1 MPWLLCGDFRPRT
14 PSSMTGYGSSQ
25 LFSSTLPALLLTYA
39 RVFVL
44 VDGITVK
51 LTRKDAFGR
60 VETKLISAS
69 TSQSFFSL
77 AIIGRSPK
85 LHHILPLFSSDSC
98 YWHKQ
103 KAP

>member
-1 MPWLLCGDFRPRT
+1 MPWLLCGNFRPRT

-25 LFSSTLPALLLTYA
+25 SFSSTLPALLLTYA
-39 RVFVL
+39 RVFVF

-69 TSQSFFSL
+69 TS
-77 AIIGRSPK
+77 
-85 LHHILPLFSSDSC
+85 
-98 YWHKQ
+98 
-103 KAP
+103 